1 MMRFLYWATNIET
14 KEKVNFIDEA
24 LFEEGQVIERPD
36 GSKVVIDDLAVE
48 ENISCEEMQ
57 EVCF

>member
-57 EVCF
+57 EVRF